1 MTHGCSTC
9 NSGDPIPFGAD
20 FCVETEGADSG
31 SVDFTQVLQ
40 LLASVREICEQILV
54 NCATLDAETA
64 QRKNECLMQQLEELN
79 EAAKKIAEAN
89 KGSLIGRIFGY
100 ISLVISAVLVCLCP
114 TPMTIAGFVVCLGMT
129 VDSEIASYLEDYNG
143 MMGTLTQELMEAMDG
158 LPPALAAVITA
169 VVIIAIMVAITVV
182 CARGLGAMFP
192 NLTGAPPQFLLNLIG
207 PQNVGNMNTAVE
219 ATKIMSQCVEMAMQ
233 IFSAVANFQAAG
245 FIRNSEDLDAI
256 IEFLEMS
263 LSFFSEE
270 SDAFNLITD
279 MLDQLYAMQTQ

>member
-1 MTHGCSTC
+1 MSHGCSSCT
-9 NSGDPIPFGAD
+9 NGDPIPFGAD
-20 FCVETEGADSG
+20 FFAETEGADG
-31 SVDFTQVLQ
+31 ESVSFTQVLQ
-40 LLASVREICEQILV
+40 LLSSVREICEQILV

-79 EAAKKIAEAN
+79 EAAKKMAEAN
-89 KGSLIGRIFGY
+89 KGSLIGRIFGF

-114 TPMTIAGFVVCLGMT
+114 TPMTVAGFCVCLGMT
-129 VDSEIASYLEDYNG
+129 IDSEVAAHLENYDG

-182 CARGLGAMFP
+182 CARGLGMAFP
-192 NLTGAPPQFLLNLIG
+192 NMTGAPPQFLLNLIG

-219 ATKIMSQCVEMAMQ
+219 ATKILTQCVEMAMQ

-245 FIRNSEDLDAI
+245 FIRNSEDLQAV

-263 LSFFSEE
+263 LTFFSENSE
-270 SDAFNLITD
+270 EFNLITD
-279 MLDQLYAMQTQ
+279 TLDQLYAMRA